1 MKLKYFW
8 TKITL
13 LIGISAILGA
23 CATGPQVTKTLDTT
37 ESADAPFE
45 KILVI
50 ALLSSFDSRRYLE
63 DEVVKRLSGQ
73 GTDAVASTSM
83 MNSKTPV
90 VRETFLAMVDKIGA
104 DAVLVTQLTSL
115 KSKGTVVDMNPETTV
130 NFRPTYYYNV
140 WSVEQ
145 TEYVEPQ
152 AVDFEHSL
160 VLATQ
165 LYSVLK
171 QESVWAIES
180 RTKIKVGF
188 DEVAVFSVIVN
199 EAKAITSHLS
209 KDGLIA
215 P

>member
-1 MKLKYFW
+1 
-8 TKITL
+8 
-13 LIGISAILGA
+13 
-23 CATGPQVTKTLDTT
+23 
-37 ESADAPFE
+37 
-45 KILVI
+45 
-50 ALLSSFDSRRYLE
+50 
-63 DEVVKRLSGQ
+63 VVKQLSGQ

-83 MNSKTPV
+83 MNTKTPV

-171 QESVWAIES
+171 EESVWAIES

-188 DEVAVFSVIVN
+188 DEVAGFSVIVN

>member
-13 LIGISAILGA
+13 LIGIAAILGA
-23 CATGPQVTKTLDTT
+23 CATGPQVTKTLDMT

-63 DEVVKRLSGQ
+63 DETVKQLSEI

-83 MNSKTPV
+83 MNTKTPV
-90 VRETFLAMVDKIGA
+90 NRQTFLAMVDKIGA

-115 KSKGTVVDMNPETTV
+115 QSKGTVADMNPETTI

-165 LYSVLK
+165 LYSVVK

-180 RTKIKVGF
+180 RTKIKVNF
-188 DEVAVFSVIVN
+188 DEVAGFSVIVN

-209 KDGLIA
+209 KDGLIV

>member
-1 MKLKYFW
+1 
-8 TKITL
+8 
-13 LIGISAILGA
+13 
-23 CATGPQVTKTLDTT
+23 
-37 ESADAPFE
+37 
-45 KILVI
+45 
-50 ALLSSFDSRRYLE
+50 
-63 DEVVKRLSGQ
+63 
-73 GTDAVASTSM
+73 
-83 MNSKTPV
+83 
-90 VRETFLAMVDKIGA
+90 
-104 DAVLVTQLTSL
+104 
-115 KSKGTVVDMNPETTV
+115 MNPETTI

-171 QESVWAIES
+171 HESVWAIES

-188 DEVAVFSVIVN
+188 DEVAGFSVIVN

-209 KDGLIA
+209 KDGLIK
-215 P
+215 

>member
-1 MKLKYFW
+1 MIHKFFR
-8 TKITL
+8 TKTIL
-13 LIGISAILGA
+13 LFGIATILGA
-23 CATGPQVTKTLDTT
+23 CAAGPQVTKTLDETV
-37 ESADAPFE
+37 DAETPYQ
-45 KILVI
+45 KILI
-50 ALLSSFDSRRYLE
+50 IGLLSSFDSRRYLE
-63 DEVVKRLSGQ
+63 DEVVKQLADL
-73 GTDAVASTSM
+73 GTEAVPSTSM
-83 MNSKTPV
+83 MNTKTPV
-90 VRETFLAMVDKIGA
+90 TRETFLAMVDKIGA
-104 DAVLVTQLTSL
+104 DAVVVTQLTSL
-115 KSKGTVVDMNPETTV
+115 KSKGKVADMNPEATV

-165 LYSVLK
+165 LYSVVK

-188 DEVAVFSVIVN
+188 DEVAGFSVIVN
-199 EAKAITSHLS
+199 EARAITSHLTA
-209 KDGLIA
+209 DGLIA

>member
-13 LIGISAILGA
+13 LIGIAAILGA
-23 CATGPQVTKTLDTT
+23 CATGPQVTKTLDMT

-50 ALLSSFDSRRYLE
+50 ALLSAFDSRRYLE
-63 DEVVKRLSGQ
+63 DETVKQLSEI
-73 GTDAVASTSM
+73 GTDAVPSTSM
-83 MNSKTPV
+83 MNTKTPV
-90 VRETFLAMVDKIGA
+90 TRQTFLAMVDKIGA

-171 QESVWAIES
+171 EESVWAIES

-188 DEVAVFSVIVN
+188 DEVAGFSVIVN

>member
-8 TKITL
+8 TKTTL
-13 LIGISAILGA
+13 LIGIAAILGA
-23 CATGPQVTKTLDTT
+23 CATGPQVTKTLDMT

-45 KILVI
+45 KLLVI

-63 DEVVKRLSGQ
+63 DETVKQLSEI
-73 GTDAVASTSM
+73 GTDAVPSTSM
-83 MNSKTPV
+83 MNTKTPV
-90 VRETFLAMVDKIGA
+90 TRQTFLAMVDKIGA

-115 KSKGTVVDMNPETTV
+115 QSKGTVVDMNPETTV

-160 VLATQ
+160 ILATQ

-171 QESVWAIES
+171 EESVWAIES

-188 DEVAVFSVIVN
+188 DEVAGFSVIVN